1 MKTKPPVLLTVTEI
15 IIGLIISLLLVLFS
29 VTGSFKGLYLIFS
42 GVAGGVE
49 SDSYD
54 FFSRIGG
61 DLNFLGNL
69 AEVKKSNEQLSK
81 DNQQLTSQI
90 TQLQLQLKDNEAIV
104 KQLKFDLPFQL
115 EPVRVIRYDEN
126 QTGEIIVNKG
136 SDQNIN
142 PGEIVVLDDFAV
154 GEVIEATAVTAR
166 VRLIT
171 SPKSIVPVLTV
182 NDGTKGL
189 LKGDLGVGL
198 SITDVLTEQKLADDD
213 QVITAGVNSEYPYGL
228 KVGTVKQIVAIQ
240 SELTKFAK
248 IENPIQFS
256 SLHNLFV
263 IIKK

>member
-29 VTGSFKGLYLIFS
+29 VTGSFKGLYMIFS
-42 GVAGGVE
+42 GVAGNVQA
-49 SDSYD
+49 DSYD

-69 AEVKKSNEQLSK
+69 AEVKKANNQLTK
-81 DNQQLTSQI
+81 DNQGLSSQI
-90 TQLQLQLKDNEAIV
+90 TQLQLQIKDNLDIV
-104 KQLKFDLPFQL
+104 KQLKFDLPFTL

-136 SDQNIN
+136 TAENIN
-142 PGEIVVLDDFAV
+142 PGEILVLDDFAV
-154 GEVIEATAVTAR
+154 GEVIEATSVTAR

-171 SPKSIVPVLTV
+171 SPKSIVPVLTIK
-182 NDGTKGL
+182 DGTKGL

-198 SITDVLTEQKLADDD
+198 SITDVLTEQKLAEND
-213 QVITAGVNSEYPYGL
+213 QVVTAGVNSGYPYGL
-228 KVGTVKQIVAIQ
+228 KVGSVKQIVSVQ

-248 IENPIQFS
+248 IDNPIQFS
-256 SLHNLFV
+256 NLHNLFV